1 MQALF
6 VPILFFKNTRSLKSS
21 NMYIGET
28 GSCLDILRK
37 SSLLRKLYTWKAA
50 SSIKAVSWFGLDKVD
65 LHFLIGVNSIL
76 VSVRQINYYLLSW
89 HGILRPRYLFLS
101 SFISWKVFS
110 PLSLGLAL
118 LGGLCSHRIV
128 SNVNGYAGLQTAGVI
143 AHETA
148 HK

>member
-76 VSVRQINYYLLSW
+76 VSLRQTITY
-89 HGILRPRYLFLS
+89 
-101 SFISWKVFS
+101 
-110 PLSLGLAL
+110 
-118 LGGLCSHRIV
+118 
-128 SNVNGYAGLQTAGVI
+128 
-143 AHETA
+143 
-148 HK
+148 